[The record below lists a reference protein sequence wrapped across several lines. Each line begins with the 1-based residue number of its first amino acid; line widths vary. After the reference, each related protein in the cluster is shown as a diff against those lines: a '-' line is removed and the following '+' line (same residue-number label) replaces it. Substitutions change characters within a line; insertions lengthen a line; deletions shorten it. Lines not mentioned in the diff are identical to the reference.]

1 MKKFLL
7 SFIIFILTF
16 NCFSEPIS
24 GESFEIDLNNYS
36 NQKNIG
42 FTFLMSGAIGLSLGF
57 VSGSTFTTLNSLG
70 IVDPSI
76 SSPMTIASYIT
87 VSVSAIVGII
97 GFLIWKDG
105 IDNYL
110 ETLRIQ
116 AQYYNLTYDN

>member
-7 SFIIFILTF
+7 SFIILVLAF
-16 NCFSEPIS
+16 NCFSDPIS

-42 FTFLMSGAIGLSLGF
+42 FTLLMSGAIGLSLGF

-70 IVDPSI
+70 IVDQSI
-76 SSPMTIASYIT
+76 SSPVTIASYIT